1 MYCRKSVFEQVM
13 PNHSLSLKLLA
24 LFAVSLMLITLGC
37 FFGSTGVNGNI
48 TDVDPIILY
57 EIRLPRSIGAYLAG
71 ALLGLAGAIAQGL
84 FRNPLA
90 DPYLL
95 GSASGALL
103 GVGIILCLSYAGEH
117 SLGTLIGMNGGAF
130 VGALLGVLAA
140 LLLAGGYK
148 SSLRLLL
155 SGVVIGVIFS
165 AANALLTFVRPDLY
179 QSLQS
184 FMLGN
189 TSLINWNA
197 TVLMALAL
205 CFCVPITL
213 LLSPVLSALS
223 LGENTARTL
232 GLPLDLLRLLLIGV
246 LALATGFA
254 VAQTGLI
261 AFVGLAAPHLVRHL
275 SGGRQRTQLLLSTI
289 SGGILLLG
297 SDLLAKSIFAPLE
310 IPVGIVTAVL
320 GGGYLLFLL
329 RRGQIG
335 IRK

>member
-1 MYCRKSVFEQVM
+1 M
-13 PNHSLSLKLLA
+13 PSNQLPLKLLILFGLSIVLIA
-24 LFAVSLMLITLGC
+24 LGSIL
-37 FFGSTGVNGNI
+37 GSTGVDWHFADANR
-48 TDVDPIILY
+48 TILY

-71 ALLGLAGAIAQGL
+71 ALLGLAGAIAQSL

-117 SLGTLIGMNGGAF
+117 SLVTLLGINGGAF
-130 VGALLGVLAA
+130 AGALLGVLAA

-155 SGVVIGVIFS
+155 SGVVIGVIFG
-165 AANALLTFVRPDLY
+165 AANSLLTFIRPDLY

-189 TSLINWNA
+189 TALITWNA
-197 TVLMALAL
+197 TLMMGLAL
-205 CFCVPITL
+205 ILCLLLTL
-213 LLSPVLSALS
+213 LLSPVLSALT
-223 LGENTARTL
+223 LGEDTARTL

-246 LALATGFA
+246 LALATAFA

-261 AFVGLAAPHLVRHL
+261 AFVGLAAPHLVRHI

-289 SGGILLLG
+289 SGGMLLLG
-297 SDLLAKSIFAPLE
+297 SDLLARSIFAPLE

-320 GGGYLLFLL
+320 GGSYLLFLL

-335 IRK
+335 MKK

>member
-1 MYCRKSVFEQVM
+1 M
-13 PNHSLSLKLLA
+13 PNNQLPLKLIALLILSLA
-24 LFAVSLMLITLGC
+24 LIFMGC
-37 FFGSTGVNGNI
+37 ISGSTGM
-48 TDVDPIILY
+48 DWKFAESDPTILY
-57 EIRLPRSIGAYLAG
+57 DIRLPRSIGAYLAG

-117 SLGTLIGMNGGAF
+117 SLVTMIGINGGAF
-130 VGALLGVLAA
+130 IGALLGVLGA

-155 SGVVIGVIFS
+155 SGVVIGVIFG
-165 AANALLTFVRPDLY
+165 AANSLLTFIRPDLY

-189 TSLINWNA
+189 TSLITWN
-197 TVLMALAL
+197 TSFMMGSALVVSIL
-205 CFCVPITL
+205 LTL
-213 LLSPVLSALS
+213 LLSPILSALS

-232 GLPLDLLRLLLIGV
+232 GLPLDQLRLLLIAV

-297 SDLLAKSIFAPLE
+297 SDLLARTIFAPLE

-320 GGGYLLFLL
+320 GGSYLLWLL

-335 IRK
+335 IKK

>member
-1 MYCRKSVFEQVM
+1 M
-13 PNHSLSLKLLA
+13 PNNQLPLKITALLILSLLLI
-24 LFAVSLMLITLGC
+24 FLGC
-37 FFGSTGVNGNI
+37 ISGSTGMDWQFAESNR
-48 TDVDPIILY
+48 TILY
-57 EIRLPRSIGAYLAG
+57 DIRLPRSIGAYLAG

-117 SLGTLIGMNGGAF
+117 SLVTLIGMNGGAF
-130 VGALLGVLAA
+130 AGALLGVLGA

-155 SGVVIGVIFS
+155 SGVVIGVIFG
-165 AANALLTFVRPDLY
+165 AANSLLTFVRPDLY

-189 TSLINWNA
+189 TSLITWNA
-197 TVLMALAL
+197 TLMMGSALVAAIL
-205 CFCVPITL
+205 LTL
-213 LLSPVLSALS
+213 LLSPILSALS

-232 GLPLDLLRLLLIGV
+232 GLPLDQLRLLLIAV

-297 SDLLAKSIFAPLE
+297 SDLLARTIFAPLE

-320 GGGYLLFLL
+320 GGSYLLFLL

-335 IRK
+335 IKK

>member
-1 MYCRKSVFEQVM
+1 MS
-13 PNHSLSLKLLA
+13 NHSLSLKLLA
-24 LFAVSLMLITLGC
+24 LFAVSLVLIALGC
-37 FFGSTGVNGNI
+37 FFGSTGVNWNF
-48 TDVDPIILY
+48 TEVDPIILY

-117 SLGTLIGMNGGAF
+117 SLATLIGMNGGAF
-130 VGALLGVLAA
+130 AGALLGVLAA

-205 CFCVPITL
+205 CLCVPITL
-213 LLSPVLSALS
+213 LFSPVLSALS

>member
-1 MYCRKSVFEQVM
+1 M
-13 PNHSLSLKLLA
+13 PNNQLPLKLLY
-24 LFAVSLMLITLGC
+24 LFAISLVLIALGSVL
-37 FFGSTGVNGNI
+37 GSTGIDWHLAETNR
-48 TDVDPIILY
+48 TILY

-71 ALLGLAGAIAQGL
+71 ALLGLAGAIAQSL

-103 GVGIILCLSYAGEH
+103 GVGILLCLSYAGEH
-117 SLGTLIGMNGGAF
+117 SLITLLGLNGGAF
-130 VGALLGVLAA
+130 IGALVGVLAA

-155 SGVVIGVIFS
+155 SGVVIGVIFG
-165 AANALLTFVRPDLY
+165 AANSLLTFVRPDLY

-189 TSLINWNA
+189 TSLITWGS
-197 TVLMALAL
+197 TLLMGTALL
-205 CFCVPITL
+205 FCVIFTL

-232 GLPLDLLRLLLIGV
+232 GLPLDQLRLLLIAI

-261 AFVGLAAPHLVRHL
+261 AFVGLAAPHLVRHI
-275 SGGRQRTQLLLSTI
+275 SGGRQRAQIMLSTI

-297 SDLLAKSIFAPLE
+297 SDLLARTLFAPLE

-320 GGGYLLFLL
+320 GGSYLLFLL

-335 IRK
+335 IKK

>member
-1 MYCRKSVFEQVM
+1 M
-13 PNHSLSLKLLA
+13 PSNQLPLKLLILLGLSAVLIA
-24 LFAVSLMLITLGC
+24 LGSIL
-37 FFGSTGVNGNI
+37 GSTGVDWHFADANR
-48 TDVDPIILY
+48 IILF

-71 ALLGLAGAIAQGL
+71 ALLGLAGAIAQSL

-103 GVGIILCLSYAGEH
+103 GVGIILCLSYVGE
-117 SLGTLIGMNGGAF
+117 SSIISLIGINGGAF
-130 VGALLGVLAA
+130 AGALLGVLAA

-155 SGVVIGVIFS
+155 SGVVIGVIFG
-165 AANALLTFVRPDLY
+165 AANSLLTFVRPDLY

-189 TSLINWNA
+189 TALLTWNA
-197 TVLMALAL
+197 VLIMGMALSL
-205 CFCVPITL
+205 CVLLTL

-232 GLPLDLLRLLLIGV
+232 GLPLDQLRLLLISI

-261 AFVGLAAPHLVRHL
+261 AFVGLAAPHLVRHI
-275 SGGRQRTQLLLSTI
+275 SGGRQRAQLILSTI

-297 SDLLAKSIFAPLE
+297 SDLLARSIFAPLE

-320 GGGYLLFLL
+320 GGSYLLFLL

-335 IRK
+335 MKK